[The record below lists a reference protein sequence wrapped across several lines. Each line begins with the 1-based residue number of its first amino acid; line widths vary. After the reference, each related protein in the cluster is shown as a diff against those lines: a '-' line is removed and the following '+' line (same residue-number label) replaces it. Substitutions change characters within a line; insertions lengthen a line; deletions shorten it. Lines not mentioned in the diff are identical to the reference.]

1 VLAAALAPLTAV
13 HPPLILPARN
23 AKAVIARIVTSTA
36 MTQPRT
42 VRNLVHSACTRR
54 QKLSRGAV
62 TGERYGVTAPVVM
75 MLTPPGTRRSP
86 G

>member
-13 HPPLILPARN
+13 HPPPILPARN
-23 AKAVIARIVTSTA
+23 AKAVIARIVTPAA

-42 VRNLVHSACTRR
+42 VRNLVHSACTRC

-62 TGERYGVTAPVVM
+62 TGKRYGVTAPVGM
-75 MLTPPGTRRSP
+75 MPPPPGTGRSP

>member
-1 VLAAALAPLTAV
+1 M
-13 HPPLILPARN
+13 
-23 AKAVIARIVTSTA
+23 IVTPAA

-42 VRNLVHSACTRR
+42 VRNLVHSACTRC

-62 TGERYGVTAPVVM
+62 TGKRYGVTAPVVM
-75 MLTPPGTRRSP
+75 MPPGTRRCP